1 MIKKKQIPFLFI
13 AILLQVL
20 FFVYPLSGNS
30 GFLFNF
36 FLFCPLPLYF
46 LAILFGYRY
55 VIFASIPAILIIYT
69 YGFNIAVAYL
79 LLFALPC
86 VYLSYYIGLSKIS
99 GADEKEVIWYPLS
112 LIFSKIVMLSLVLS
126 VIGILFLG
134 TNITDYNNTISAIYS
149 DVYQI
154 RPDLEQTIQVN
165 NIALMSASLPS
176 ILVAFWILIYLVNLW
191 IATKITRKIDDNVR
205 SWDGFDE
212 ISLAKNYIY
221 LLIFFLVL
229 AFLATGIIKVMAIT
243 GTTAMLIGYSI
254 NGLSVLHN
262 VTKNFNLRPLVLTT
276 LYILV
281 LLFVPFIIP
290 VTILGI
296 MDYKNNLRNK
306 IKSRR

>member
-1 MIKKKQIPFLFI
+1 MIKKQIPLLII

-20 FFVYPLSGNS
+20 FFVYPLTGNS
-30 GFLFNF
+30 GFLFNL

-46 LAILFGYRY
+46 VGILLGYRY

-69 YGFNIAVAYL
+69 YGFNIAVSYV
-79 LLFALPC
+79 LLFALPSI
-86 VYLSYYIGLSKIS
+86 YLSYYIGLSKIS
-99 GADEKEVIWYPLS
+99 ATDKTEVIWYPLS
-112 LIFSKIVMLSLVLS
+112 LIFSKIIMLSLVLS
-126 VIGILFLG
+126 IIGILFLG
-134 TNITDYNNTISAIYS
+134 TNIVDYNNTISAIYS

-154 RPDLEQTIQVN
+154 RPDLEQTIQLN

-176 ILVAFWILIYLVNLW
+176 ILVAFWILIFLVNLW
-191 IATKITRKIDDNVR
+191 IAKKITRKINSNFR

-212 ISLAKNYIY
+212 ISLPKNFVYM
-221 LLIFFLVL
+221 LIVFLAL
-229 AFLATGIIKVMAIT
+229 AFIAEGIIKVIAIT
-243 GTTAMLIGYSI
+243 GATAILMGYSI